1 MRLTSLTP
9 DMLTHI
15 TPRGISALPGPV
27 GEPTLL
33 APVDEKMRL
42 TSLTPD
48 MLTHITPRG
57 ISALPGPVGEPTL
70 LAPVDEKNETYVFL
84 TPDMLTHIKRLIL
97 LCRL

>member
-1 MRLTSLTP
+1 
-9 DMLTHI
+9 
-15 TPRGISALPGPV
+15 
-27 GEPTLL
+27 
-33 APVDEKMRL
+33 
-42 TSLTPD
+42 

-84 TPDMLTHIKRLIL
+84 TPDMLTYIKRLIL